1 MQRKHSSVRVCE
13 CDLAE
18 RPSTARTLKPT
29 RLRWPQ
35 VPPGSRDFLHLLA
48 STITEKM
55 RPRLSRTPLTCK
67 YRLRGT
73 NRGATVGHRGF
84 APGFVAA
91 TLSEFPNLEIP
102 MAIYWVTVRFAEEI
116 NRTEVQLA
124 IERTGIN
131 ESGKIIVNF
140 DALVSIWRPS
150 IFFFFMSVGIG
161 ETAMK
166 DDRVIMIT
174 GATSGIG
181 RATAKRFASTSA
193 KIICIGRNRMA
204 LAEVESEVK
213 SAGGAA
219 VSIPVDIT
227 IDHEIDRGFDEAV
240 AATGRLDVLIN
251 AAGHISTGTIEDTSL
266 NAWDAMMNVNLR
278 SVFRLMQLAAP
289 HLEKTCGNIVNVSS
303 VTGLRSFPG
312 VLAYCVSK
320 AGLDQLTRCAALELA
335 PKSVRVNAVNPG
347 VVVTEIHKRGGMS
360 EPDYEK
366 FLERS
371 KTTHPLGRVGQP

>member
-1 MQRKHSSVRVCE
+1 M
-13 CDLAE
+13 
-18 RPSTARTLKPT
+18 
-29 RLRWPQ
+29 
-35 VPPGSRDFLHLLA
+35 
-48 STITEKM
+48 
-55 RPRLSRTPLTCK
+55 
-67 YRLRGT
+67 
-73 NRGATVGHRGF
+73 
-84 APGFVAA
+84 
-91 TLSEFPNLEIP
+91 
-102 MAIYWVTVRFAEEI
+102 
-116 NRTEVQLA
+116 
-124 IERTGIN
+124 
-131 ESGKIIVNF
+131 
-140 DALVSIWRPS
+140 
-150 IFFFFMSVGIG
+150 
-161 ETAMK
+161 
-166 DDRVIMIT
+166 
-174 GATSGIG
+174 
-181 RATAKRFASTSA
+181 
-193 KIICIGRNRMA
+193 
-204 LAEVESEVK
+204 
-213 SAGGAA
+213 
-219 VSIPVDIT
+219 SIPVDIT

-240 AATGRLDVLIN
+240 AATERLDVLIN

-371 KTTHPLGRVGQP
+371 KTTHPLGRVGQPSEIADLIYYLASASASWITGATYQIDGGRALTCAR